1 MTQWQQPKTTRTYL
15 HPPKSER
22 MVTLWREGKLMLGQV
37 ELAPGPTVPKYTE
50 LVSFGIWPVYGEAA
64 KAGDFKTA
72 EFSVREDGSPVHT
85 VTNAFGDLQ
94 VTMEAFCDTARKTS
108 AYASFTVTN
117 PSEQPERFGLL
128 VRTGLEFQLIFDG
141 PDVYKSY
148 APDVQVWKDTPAT
161 WKQEGDLLRD
171 GEAFLKVTA
180 EDWNY
185 DEATG
190 ILWLTVQPGQTETL
204 AVILGLGACPTNTW
218 QQQKQQTIAFYEK
231 ELSRLKKLPENMDA
245 AVAKNL
251 VVQLLQCFAA
261 PVGTDLLM
269 CRQGGLQRRIWP
281 FEAMYAL
288 EALDRLGDFDDYI
301 EPVIDLYFCV
311 MQNAAG
317 EVVPLGLYWAMAT
330 AVSIYSFADHAIRKD
345 KAFYAKY
352 RDRAMVGFDFI
363 KKTRVKEPAE
373 PGVVVGLFPPKR
385 SCDAVNVLQA
395 WTLTDT
401 HNVIGL
407 QRLAEAAEK
416 YGDPCAA
423 EIAAEYADYRQTIQ
437 GCFDRAKALAGEKT
451 PIVITNYV
459 PGTGGDETTHPFAPH
474 DAIVATVLELDA
486 EDTERILQNLKA
498 KGSVHEGL
506 YKKMPDH
513 YRMKDADGVVR
524 MWYTTLEEY
533 FWLEVFLRLGQ
544 KERCSQIIDSIY
556 RYSMTSEYQ
565 MVERYHPHDPWFVPW
580 SPNASANGRLL
591 LMSCRLAEK
600 QIG

>member
-1 MTQWQQPKTTRTYL
+1 MKQWQQPKTTRTYL

-22 MVTLWREGKLMLGQV
+22 MVTLWREGKLMVGQV

-50 LVSFGIWPVYGEAA
+50 LVSFGIWPVYGADAQAA
-64 KAGDFKTA
+64 DFKTA
-72 EFSVREDGSPVHT
+72 EFFVREDGAPIHRL
-85 VTNAFGDLQ
+85 TNTFGCLQ
-94 VTMEAFCDTARKTS
+94 VSVEAFCDTARKTD
-108 AYASFTVTN
+108 AYAAFTVTN
-117 PSEQPERFGLL
+117 PSQQPERFGLL
-128 VRTGLEFQLIFDG
+128 LRTGLESRLIFDA

-148 APDVQVWKDTPAT
+148 APDVQVWRDEPAT
-161 WKQEGDLLRD
+161 WKQEGRFLRD
-171 GEAFLKVTA
+171 GEAYLKLLAGEGVFEET
-180 EDWNY
+180 
-185 DEATG
+185 TG

-204 AVILGLGACPTNTW
+204 TLVLGMGQLSDTDYE
-218 QQQKQQTIAFYEK
+218 QQKRQTIAFYKK
-231 ELSRLKKLPENMDA
+231 ELSRIPQLPGSMDET
-245 AVAKNL
+245 VAKNL
-251 VVQLLQCFAA
+251 VVQLLQCFSA
-261 PVGTDLLM
+261 PVGTDLLL

-301 EPVIDLYFCV
+301 EPVIDLYFNV
-311 MQNAAG
+311 MQDAAG

-345 KAFYAKY
+345 KAFYVKY
-352 RDRAMVGFDFI
+352 RDRVMAGFDFI
-363 KKTRVKEPAE
+363 KNTRVKEPAE
-373 PGVVVGLFPPKR
+373 PGVTAGLFPPKR

-407 QRLAEAAEK
+407 QRLAAAAEK
-416 YGDPCAA
+416 YGDPRAA
-423 EIAAEYADYRQTIQ
+423 EIAAEYADYRHAIRI
-437 GCFDRAKALAGEKT
+437 CFDRAKALAGEQG
-451 PIVITNYV
+451 PIAITNYV

-474 DAIVATVLELDA
+474 DAIVAAVLELDA
-486 EDTERILQNLKA
+486 TDTVRILQNLEA

-513 YRMKDADGVVR
+513 YRMKDTDGVVR
-524 MWYTTLEEY
+524 MWYTTLDEY
-533 FWLEVFLRLGQ
+533 FWFDVFLRLGME
-544 KERCSQIIDSIY
+544 ERCIQIIESVY
-556 RYSMTSEYQ
+556 RYSMTAQYQ
-565 MVERYHPHDPWFVPW
+565 MVERYHPLDPWFVPW